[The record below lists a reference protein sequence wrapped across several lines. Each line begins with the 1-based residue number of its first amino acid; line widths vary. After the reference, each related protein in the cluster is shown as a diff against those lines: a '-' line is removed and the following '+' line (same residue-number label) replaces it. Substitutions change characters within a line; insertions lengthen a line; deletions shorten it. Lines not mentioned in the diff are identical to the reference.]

1 MKVGSL
7 ALVLILGACAP
18 DGDGGGDVGGGGRSG
33 ARQDAGADGGE
44 SAPGLT
50 SHRLAAGEGGEES
63 EASLGMVPAEATLAG
78 FVGRESCAECHSEQ
92 VERFTDSHHDLAM
105 QPADE
110 STVLGDFA
118 DASYTHFDTTSRFF
132 RRDGGFWVATD
143 GPDGK
148 LHEYSVAYT
157 FGVFPLQQYMVLF
170 PGGRLQVLP
179 LCWDSRLSSA
189 GGQRWFH
196 LYPDEA
202 IVAGDVLHWTGPNQ
216 NWNYQCAECHSTGL
230 VKNYR
235 EASDDYATT
244 WTEIDVSC
252 EACHGPGEEHL
263 AWARQE
269 HPEGPDMGLAVTL
282 KDESLGLW
290 EFLDDT
296 GIATRS
302 TPRSSRAQSET
313 CARCHGRRSLIE
325 QRHRFDRPLLDNQLP
340 SLIDEGLYYPDGQP
354 LEEVYVHGSFLQSP
368 MHQAGVT
375 CSDCHDP
382 HALTVRGQGNTMC
395 AGCHEPQAFDRVE
408 HHHHE
413 QGGEGAACVACHMP
427 STTYMVVD
435 ERSEHRFSVPRP
447 DLSGELGTP
456 NACTTCH
463 EAEPA
468 SWAAAAALEWWGDGR
483 RETRHHG
490 QVLAAARRHDLGAER
505 ALSRLVA
512 DDDAADM
519 VRATALVLLAEFPG
533 AVSSETVVTA
543 GHGGP
548 LLRLAAARAGEVL
561 PAEER
566 WAALAPL
573 LGDELLAVAIEAA
586 RALAGVPLQGGE
598 PEQPEQLELM
608 LEEYRRVQRLT
619 AERPESQLSLGL
631 LAARLGDWATA
642 EAAYLNGARLGPD
655 FQPLPINLADLY
667 RLLDRDEEGLAV
679 LQAAQQRA
687 PQSPSLN
694 HARGL
699 ALVRLGRYDEALPPL
714 ELAALAAP
722 EDSRFSYVWAV
733 ALASLGD
740 LDRAIEVLSGAS
752 ADHPF
757 ERELLYA
764 LVSYQAQAGAVDEAQ
779 ATVRRL
785 LALDP
790 DDPTT
795 LQLLRRIQ
803 GQPAEDG

>member
-1 MKVGSL
+1 VVVSEPGDDL
-7 ALVLILGACAP
+7 ALLPREVLGGVLDEPLAEPLG
-18 DGDGGGDVGGGGRSG
+18 V
-33 ARQDAGADGGE
+33 
-44 SAPGLT
+44 APGWAPL
-50 SHRLAAGEGGEES
+50 
-63 EASLGMVPAEATLAG
+63 PG

-92 VERFTDSHHDLAM
+92 VDRFTGSHHDLAM

-110 STVLGDFA
+110 STVLGDFD
-118 DASYTHFDTTSRFF
+118 DARFTHFEVTSRFF
-132 RRDGGFWVATD
+132 RRDGGYWVTTD

-148 LHEYSVAYT
+148 LHEYAVAYT
-157 FGVFPLQQYMVLF
+157 FGVWPLQQYMVLF

-179 LCWDSRLSSA
+179 LCWDSRPESA

-202 IVAGDVLHWTGPNQ
+202 VPAGDVLHWTGPNQ

-244 WTEIDVSC
+244 WAEIDVSC
-252 EACHGPGEEHL
+252 EACHGPAAEHL
-263 AWARQE
+263 TWARQE
-269 HPEGPDMGLAVTL
+269 HPEGPDMGLAVSL
-282 KDESLGLW
+282 KDENLGLW
-290 EFLDDT
+290 EVLDDS

-302 TPRSSRAQSET
+302 APRSSRAQSET
-313 CARCHGRRSLIE
+313 CARCHARRSLVAE
-325 QRHRFDRPLLDNQLP
+325 RHRFDRPLLDNQLP
-340 SLIDEGLYYPDGQP
+340 SLLDEGLYYPDGQP
-354 LEEVYVHGSFLQSP
+354 LEEVYVHGSFVQSP

-382 HALTVRGQGNTMC
+382 HGLAVRGEGNAQC
-395 AGCHEPQAFDRVE
+395 AACHEPHVFDRTE

-435 ERSEHRFSVPRP
+435 DRREHRFSVPRP
-447 DLSGELGTP
+447 DLSDALGAP
-456 NACTTCH
+456 DACSTCH
-463 EAEPA
+463 EAETA
-468 SWAAAAALEWWGDGR
+468 SWAAAAALKWWGTGR
-483 RETRHHG
+483 REARHHG
-490 QVLAAARRHDLGAER
+490 QILAAARRHDLGAER
-505 ALSRLVA
+505 ALARLVA
-512 DDDAADM
+512 DDEAAAM

-533 AVSSETVVTA
+533 AVSGEIVVAA
-543 GHGGP
+543 GQGEP
-548 LLRLAAARAGEVL
+548 LLRLAAARAGEAL

-566 WAALAPL
+566 WAALGPM
-573 LGDELLAVAIEAA
+573 LGDPLLAVRIEAA
-586 RALAGVPLQGGE
+586 RALAGVPNDGGE
-598 PEQPEQLELM
+598 PSQLAT
-608 LEEYRRVQRLT
+608 LEALLGEFRRVQRLT

-631 LAARLGDWATA
+631 LAARLGDWSTA
-642 EAAYLNGARLGPD
+642 EAAYLRGARLGPG
-655 FQPLPINLADLY
+655 FEPLPINLADLY
-667 RLLDRDEEGLAV
+667 RVLDRDDEGLAV

-699 ALVRLGRYDEALPPL
+699 ALIRLGRYEEALPAL

-722 EDSRFSYVWAV
+722 EESRFSYVWAV

-740 LDRAIEVLSGAS
+740 LDRAIQVLTRAS

-764 LVSYQAQAGAVDEAQ
+764 LVSYQAQAGVLDGAL

-795 LQLLRRIQ
+795 LQLLQQIEGQTQ
-803 GQPAEDG
+803 GQTQGQLAEDG